1 MPAKDPDL
9 KVSAKEKKKAK
20 LESLIFHKLQNAIKV
35 ILDKTL
41 CAFPILF
48 VILCF
53 ADRTQREEEQGDER
67 QREERQREEREEKK
81 RGEAERGGTVS
92 RGHPLLTVCN
102 LLLLLQYTININNV
116 QLLTVNHMLISKR
129 CV

>member
-1 MPAKDPDL
+1 M
-9 KVSAKEKKKAK
+9 
-20 LESLIFHKLQNAIKV
+20 

-53 ADRTQREEEQGDER
+53 ADRTQREEEQGD
-67 QREERQREEREEKK
+67 ERQREEREEKK

-116 QLLTVNHMLISKR
+116 QLLTVTHMLISKR